1 MHFTFRLKASLFCI
15 WLGLPLITAAQT
27 VHPAQST
34 LKVPDTLEQRLKACT
49 ACHGAEGRAG
59 SDGFYPRIAG
69 KPAGYLYNQLLNFRE
84 GKRAYPAMRYM
95 VAHMSDAYLQE
106 IADYFASQHPPYAAP
121 QATEANP
128 VLLEQGRQLVM
139 LGDKARN
146 LPACVSCH
154 GKSMTG
160 LAPFMPGLVG
170 LPRDYLIAQ
179 LGAWQTGSRKAHAP
193 DCMQQVARKLKPEDI
208 AAVSSWLAAQTVSG
222 DSLAPVLKSTEYG
235 QLPVKCGSLSQS
247 FPQKP

>member
-1 MHFTFRLKASLFCI
+1 MHFTYHLKGSLLCFL
-15 WLGLPLITAAQT
+15 LGLPLIATAQAAQ
-27 VHPAQST
+27 PAQSS

-59 SDGFYPRIAG
+59 TDGFYPRIAG

-95 VAHMSDAYLQE
+95 VAHMSDAYLKE
-106 IADYFASQHPPYAAP
+106 IAEYFASQHPPYAAP
-121 QATEANP
+121 QASDANA
-128 VLLEQGRQLVM
+128 VLLERGRLLVAQ
-139 LGDKARN
+139 GDKSRN

-179 LGAWQTGSRKAHAP
+179 LGAWQTGSRKAHKP
-193 DCMQQVARKLKPEDI
+193 DCMQQIAGKLNPQDI
-208 AAVSSWLAAQTVSG
+208 AAVSSWLAAQTVPG
-222 DSLAPVLKSTEYG
+222 DSIAPVMTSTESA
-235 QLPVKCGSLSQS
+235 QLPLKCGSLSQ
-247 FPQKP
+247 